1 MELKN
6 IFRGRIKEYAEK
18 YPEATYYEGQ
28 RPWSVK
34 CDIAMPCATQNELNG
49 DEAQTLI
56 ANGCFCVAEGANMPS
71 TPEAIKAFLDNKLL
85 YSPGKA
91 SNAGGVATS
100 GRSRKSGNVFS
111 FRAAGSA
118 GSKNKR

>member
-1 MELKN
+1 ME
-6 IFRGRIKEYAEK
+6 R
-18 YPEATYYEGQ
+18 
-28 RPWSVK
+28 K

-85 YSPGKA
+85 YSPGRRR
-91 SNAGGVATS
+91 TP
-100 GRSRKSGNVFS
+100 
-111 FRAAGSA
+111 AA
-118 GSKNKR
+118 